1 MYSRNNEGKYTA
13 AEAFI
18 RTFRNE
24 IYKYMTSI
32 SRNVYI
38 DKLNEIIEKY
48 NNTYHRTIKMKPL
61 DVNPSIN
68 FDFNQENN
76 KEDPKVKVGANVRI
90 PKSKNIFGKS
100 FVPNWFN
107 EVFVIKKVKNTIP
120 RAYVISNLNGEEI
133 VQAF

>member
-100 FVPNWFN
+100 FVPNWFE

-120 RAYVISNLNGEEI
+120 RAYVISNLNCEEI